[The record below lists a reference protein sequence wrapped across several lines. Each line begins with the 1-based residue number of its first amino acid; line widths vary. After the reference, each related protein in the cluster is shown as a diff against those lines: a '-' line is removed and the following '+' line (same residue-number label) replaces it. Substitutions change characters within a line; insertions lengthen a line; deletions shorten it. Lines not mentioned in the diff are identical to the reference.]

1 MWFCNFTL
9 YRRVMWPL
17 KMCKIPSPK
26 INSMDRLANTYLR
39 KWLGFPRCFSDT
51 GLFGASPLQL
61 LVQPT
66 SLGFKQEKAR
76 LVLELGESLDQT
88 VRNVQA
94 SHPNRKWQVETE
106 VNRAISR
113 LQHQNIVGRAQV
125 GRVGFGRD
133 ETPHLWWRA
142 TKKQHKATVIEEI
155 PHHQQIDQRYDLGGM
170 PQSRFSFLLRATY
183 NTLP

>member
-1 MWFCNFTL
+1 MAWLPTL
-9 YRRVMWPL
+9 LFRYWSVRGKSTPAAGPADLLGIQAGEGQIGAGVGRILRSNCEKCPGL
-17 KMCKIPSPK
+17 PSE
-26 INSMDRLANTYLR
+26 
-39 KWLGFPRCFSDT
+39 
-51 GLFGASPLQL
+51 Q
-61 LVQPT
+61 
-66 SLGFKQEKAR
+66 
-76 LVLELGESLDQT
+76 
-88 VRNVQA
+88 
-94 SHPNRKWQVETE
+94 ETE

-155 PHHQQIDQRYDLGGM
+155 PHHQQIDQRNYLGEM
-170 PQSRFSFLLRATY
+170 PQPRFSFLLRATY